1 MLNVSKTGSLQ
12 RIPIFASALLMRT
25 RLYKTM
31 ETNTKRE
38 PLAATCIKI
47 TVYAGHIPYEV
58 VYYRNRIPA
67 YMAVRWMWYFEY
79 LAALVKVNNP
89 HRHVD
94 LYVGPQTLRQGRD
107 YVEHKIETLLR
118 AKRAR
123 LKRECKPVDDDL
135 FGYRSEEQRKRIDA
149 LYHEI
154 DKLEHG
160 EFNGYVPPV
169 YINNIKLWTRR
180 NTQGD
185 GE

>member
-1 MLNVSKTGSLQ
+1 MKRLE
-12 RIPIFASALLMRT
+12 PIV
-25 RLYKTM
+25 
-31 ETNTKRE
+31 
-38 PLAATCIKI
+38 ATCVKI

-67 YMAVRWMWYFEY
+67 YMAARWMWYFEY

-123 LKRECKPVDDDL
+123 LKKECRPVDDDL

-154 DKLEHG
+154 DKLERG
-160 EFNGYVPPV
+160 ESGTPTAADPWDEFRREAALEMVRQGHASSSNGVLFIV
-169 YINNIKLWTRR
+169 KMVNSLVEKLKK
-180 NTQGD
+180 
-185 GE
+185 EKK

>member
-1 MLNVSKTGSLQ
+1 MKRLE
-12 RIPIFASALLMRT
+12 PIV
-25 RLYKTM
+25 
-31 ETNTKRE
+31 
-38 PLAATCIKI
+38 ATCIKI

-67 YMAVRWMWYFEY
+67 YMAARWMWYFEY

-94 LYVGPQTLRQGRD
+94 LYVGPQTLRQGQD

-149 LYHEI
+149 LYREI
-154 DKLEHG
+154 DKLERG

-169 YINNIKLWTRR
+169 YINNIKLWTRKNTR
-180 NTQGD
+180 NN